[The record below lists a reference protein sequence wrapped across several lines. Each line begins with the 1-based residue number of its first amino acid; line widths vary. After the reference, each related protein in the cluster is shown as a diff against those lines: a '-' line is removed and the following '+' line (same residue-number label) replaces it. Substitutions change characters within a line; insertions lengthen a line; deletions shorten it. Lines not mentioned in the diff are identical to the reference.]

1 MPSRNKSGD
10 EGTGPRNQSTRA
22 RPDALTGLKSG
33 VENDQSQTP
42 CSPVSIAITSARK
55 QIPQNNTMGSSVL
68 SDFSDEDVDA
78 DMGAKM

>member
-1 MPSRNKSGD
+1 MPPRNKSGD
-10 EGTGPRNQSTRA
+10 EGTGPRNQSTS
-22 RPDALTGLKSG
+22 PDALTGLKSG

-55 QIPQNNTMGSSVL
+55 QIPENNNLGSSVR